1 MKTAMKNSPLKI
13 LVVDDSPTMRRMVIS
28 SLRDLKNV
36 HFEEAS
42 NGLEAVEQLAV
53 GHLKQAPV
61 NLIILDLNMPDIHGL
76 EVLKFVRSYEFYSS
90 IPVIVLT
97 TRSDAPSRSAALAAG
112 ASSYMTKPFE
122 PQTLIAQANSFLN

>member
-1 MKTAMKNSPLKI
+1 
-13 LVVDDSPTMRRMVIS
+13 MVIS
-28 SLRDLKNV
+28 SLRELRNV
-36 HFEEAS
+36 HFEEAG

-61 NLIILDLNMPDIHGL
+61 DLIILDLNMPDIHGL
-76 EVLKFVRSYEFYSS
+76 EVLKFVRSYDFYSS

-97 TRSDAPSRSAALAAG
+97 TRSDTTTRTAALAAG

-122 PQTLIAQANSFLN
+122 PRTLIAQANSFLN

>member
-1 MKTAMKNSPLKI
+1 MKTSNMKI

-28 SLRDLKNV
+28 SLRELRNV

-97 TRSDAPSRSAALAAG
+97 TRSDAATRNEALAAG

>member
-1 MKTAMKNSPLKI
+1 
-13 LVVDDSPTMRRMVIS
+13 MRRMVIS
-28 SLRDLKNV
+28 SLRELQNV
-36 HFEEAS
+36 QFEEAS
-42 NGLEAVEQLAV
+42 NGLEAVEQLAI

-61 NLIILDLNMPDIHGL
+61 NLIILDLNMPDIHGM

-97 TRSDAPSRSAALAAG
+97 TRNDGTSRSAALAAG
-112 ASSYMTKPFE
+112 ASSYMTKPFQ

>member
-13 LVVDDSPTMRRMVIS
+13 LVVDDSPTMRRMVIT

-97 TRSDAPSRSAALAAG
+97 TRSDATSRSAALAAG

>member
-1 MKTAMKNSPLKI
+1 MKI

-28 SLRDLKNV
+28 SLRELQNV
-36 HFEEAS
+36 QFEEAS
-42 NGLEAVEQLAV
+42 NGLEAVEQLAI

-61 NLIILDLNMPDIHGL
+61 NLIILDLNMPDIHGM

-97 TRSDAPSRSAALAAG
+97 TRNDGTSRSAALAAG
-112 ASSYMTKPFE
+112 ASSYMTKPFQ